1 MEISQIGI
9 RPVDKVNFAAGL
21 PIERLQPYL
30 EHSGGN
36 VTQAINCYLWNIEIS
51 SAFWGSF
58 HLLEVSLRNA
68 LDKQLTR
75 NLGVSGWWN
84 SQDKLHKVEYKR
96 IQDVALVVERGS
108 APFTSG
114 SITAG
119 ASFGF
124 WVSLLDRKY
133 HQRLWVNNLEHA
145 FPNYEG
151 KRSEL
156 HRNLYRLRKLRN
168 RIAHHEPIHN
178 RDLAHDQQIICDI
191 LGYVNPIDERVLRK
205 YSRVPS
211 ILQHKQASILGKNP
225 IAF

>member
-1 MEISQIGI
+1 MDI
-9 RPVDKVNFAAGL
+9 VNFAAGL

-36 VTQAINCYLWNIEIS
+36 VPQAINCYLWNIEIS

-58 HLLEVSLRNA
+58 HLLEVSLRNT
-68 LDKQLTR
+68 LDKQLTG

-84 SQDKLHKVEYKR
+84 NQDKLHKVEYQR
-96 IQDVALVVERGS
+96 IQEVALASARGS

-133 HQRLWVNNLEHA
+133 HQKLWVNNLEHA

-156 HRNLYRLRKLRN
+156 HKNLYRLRKLRN

-178 RDLAHDQQIICDI
+178 RDLAHDQQIICEI
-191 LGYVNPIDERVLRK
+191 LGYINPIDESVLHK

-211 ILQHKQASILGKNP
+211 TLQDKQASILGKIP
-225 IAF
+225 INF

>member
-1 MEISQIGI
+1 METSQVNFSRVGN
-9 RPVDKVNFAAGL
+9 VNFAAGL
-21 PIERLQPYL
+21 PIARLQPYM
-30 EHSGGN
+30 EQSGGN
-36 VTQAINCYLWNIEIS
+36 LPQAINCYLWNIEIS

-75 NLGVSGWWN
+75 NLGDSGWWN
-84 SQDKLHKVEYKR
+84 NQDKLHKVEYQR
-96 IQDVALVVERGS
+96 IQEVVFASSKGS
-108 APFTSG
+108 APLTSG

-124 WVSLLDRKY
+124 WVSLLDRKN
-133 HQRLWVNNLEHA
+133 HQGLWVNNLEHA

-156 HRNLYRLRKLRN
+156 HGNLYRLRKLRN

-178 RDLAHDQQIICDI
+178 RDLARDQQIICEI
-191 LGYVNPIDERVLRK
+191 LGYINKIDESVLRN

-211 ILQHKQASILGKNP
+211 ILQNKQASILGKNP